1 MIFKWKCYWYRSFKT
16 LKSISVKEET
26 SHSQDRFLNK
36 SFDAIMNNKHELFNE
51 NMIII
56 SELSYMTN
64 EHDSN
69 SLNLQW
75 NSYTRFMI
83 YHHNLEFRNIIN
95 AFFIWFMLIF
105 YNSDSENLQFHS
117 RMIIIENYTHEFNQ
131 ISSRK

>member
-1 MIFKWKCYWYRSFKT
+1 
-16 LKSISVKEET
+16 
-26 SHSQDRFLNK
+26 
-36 SFDAIMNNKHELFNE
+36 MNNKHELFNE

-56 SELSYMTN
+56 FELLYITN
-64 EHDSN
+64 EHDSD

-83 YHHNLEFRNIIN
+83 YDHDLEFRNMIN
-95 AFFIWFMLIF
+95 ISFIWFILIF

-117 RMIIIENYTHEFNQ
+117 RMIIIENYTHEFDQ